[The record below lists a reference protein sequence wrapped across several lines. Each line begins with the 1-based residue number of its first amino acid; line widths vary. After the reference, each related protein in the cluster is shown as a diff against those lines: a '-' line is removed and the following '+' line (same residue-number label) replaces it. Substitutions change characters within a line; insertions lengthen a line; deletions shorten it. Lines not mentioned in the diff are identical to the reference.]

1 MIPIA
6 SPVLEKEEIDAV
18 VGVLRSRHLVQGKI
32 VEQFEKQ
39 LAEVVGVKHA
49 LAVSSGTAALHLA
62 LLAHGI
68 GPGDEVITTP
78 FTFIATANAVLYT
91 GARPVFA
98 DICDDT
104 LNLDPS
110 AIEAKITK
118 RTKAILPTHL
128 YGCPADMAALHEI
141 ASNHHLAIIED
152 AAQAIGA
159 AIGNKPAGS
168 FGTGCFSF
176 YATKNI
182 TTGEGGA
189 ITTDHDEIAEQV
201 RMLRNQGQRAKYD
214 HPVLGYNYR
223 LTDLQAAIGL
233 AQLNRL
239 EEFTSK
245 RIANAGYLNA
255 NLPSGITPSTPAGYK
270 HVYHQYTIR
279 VRTGRDEVATF
290 LNAAG
295 IGTGIHYPIPVHKQQ
310 LYVGLGY
317 NGTLPVAERASSE
330 VLSLPVHPSLTT
342 QDLETIVQ
350 EVRKCL
356 PL

>member
-18 VGVLRSRHLVQGKI
+18 VRVLQSRHLVQGKV
-32 VEQFEKQ
+32 VEQFEKR
-39 LAEVVGVKHA
+39 LAEIVGVKHA

-62 LLAHGI
+62 LLAQGI

-118 RTKAILPTHL
+118 QTKAVIPTHL
-128 YGCPADMAALHEI
+128 YGCPADMAALRQI
-141 ASNHHLAIIED
+141 ASRYRLAIIED

-159 AIGNKPAGS
+159 AIGNEQTGT

-189 ITTDHDEIAEQV
+189 ITTDDDEIAEQV

-233 AQLNRL
+233 VQLDRL
-239 EEFTSK
+239 KEFTAK
-245 RIANAGYLNA
+245 RIANAAYLDA
-255 NLPSGITPSTPAGYK
+255 NLPAGITPGTPAGYR

-279 VRTGRDEVATF
+279 IRTGRDEVAAL

-295 IGTGIHYPIPVHKQQ
+295 VGTGIHYPIPVHKQR
-310 LYVGLGY
+310 LYVDLGY
-317 NGTLPVAERASSE
+317 SDSLPVAEKASSE
-330 VLSLPVHPSLTT
+330 VLSLPVHPSLSS

-350 EVRKCL
+350 AARKCL
-356 PL
+356 PS